1 MMCIYLFFSRCFVVR
16 WLNCWYQM
24 LQSVFFSWF
33 GFVTTIFTS
42 RCGDNIRNIS
52 SINPNLRLVFHTF
65 FIEIAVIVNNIHPFM
80 HILNLQ
86 IHLLIN
92 NLTMTFQNLTQLI
105 VNFPN
110 INPNNR
116 IILRNKCI
124 LFVIVPTKCI
134 DYLCKIECSCY

>member
-1 MMCIYLFFSRCFVVR
+1 MVCIYLFFSRCFVVC

-24 LQSVFFSWF
+24 LQTVLLSWF
-33 GFVTTIFTS
+33 GIETGIFTS
-42 RCGDNIRNIS
+42 GCGDNIRNIS
-52 SINPNLRLVFHTF
+52 SINPNFWLVSHTF
-65 FIEIAVIVNNIHPFM
+65 FIEVAVIVDNIHPFM

-92 NLTMTFQNLTQLI
+92 NPIIAFQNLTQLI
-105 VNFPN
+105 VNFSN
-110 INPNNR
+110 INPNNC